1 MFSLSFYLWLLL
13 AYLSGALPWSVW
25 LSKRFFANDPRDQ
38 PDHNPGAANAFRVGG
53 WPLGLA
59 VLLLDFAKA
68 FLPVAPAR
76 WLLGFPTN
84 QLLWLALMPTL
95 GHAFSPFLRFHG
107 GRGIVTMFGVWT
119 ALTLHRA
126 PLVMGLTAICATLL
140 IKNDELRSLAIP
152 VVLVA
157 YLLLASFP
165 TWMILL
171 AVAQLIILTI
181 KVGVFIAQ
189 QHARKRI
196 GAI

>member
-68 FLPVAPAR
+68 FLPVAAAR
-76 WLLGFPTN
+76 WLLGFPAN
-84 QLLWLALMPTL
+84 QLCWLALMPTI

-107 GRGIVTMFGVWT
+107 GRGIVTLFGVWT
-119 ALTLHRA
+119 GLTLYQI
-126 PLVMGLTAICATLL
+126 PLVMGLTASAATLL
-140 IKNDELRSLAIP
+140 LKNDELRALSIPLALI
-152 VVLVA
+152 A
-157 YLLLASFP
+157 YLLATASP
-165 TWMILL
+165 VWMILL
-171 AVAQLIILTI
+171 ALAQLIILTLKI
-181 KVGVFIAQ
+181 SVFLAERRQ
-189 QHARKRI
+189 RI